1 MAAGYNALAF
11 TRLRSESS
19 ENRRGEQMAASDTIR
34 ILVVE
39 DDKALAEVLC
49 DELRDRGYMAVPAET
64 VGEGLNQLNESDFDV
79 ALLDLMLPDGSGI
92 DVLKKITEEELAM
105 EAIVLTGYATVGT
118 AIEAMKLGA
127 YDYITKP
134 ARMEEIE
141 TLVAKAAE
149 KAHLRRENVS
159 LKVRL
164 QHQERVEGLVTDDP
178 ALKDILTTVERV
190 APADLPVLIQ
200 GESGTGKE
208 LIARALHRLSPRAT
222 HPFVAINC
230 GAVPEN
236 ILESELFG
244 HEKGAFTGAQIRK
257 PGLFEVADRGV
268 VFLDEVG
275 EIASSVQV
283 KLLRAIETRE
293 FFRVGGT
300 RPVQADLRIVSATNK
315 NLKSEMQSG
324 AFREDLYY
332 RLNGVT
338 IKLPPLRERKGDI
351 PLLARYFLDRLSP
364 QKKLTREAVEALR
377 SYAWPGNVR
386 ELQMVLQRAA
396 LLSSKST
403 LDAQDLPLDVRDQNW
418 QAAAVRT
425 ELTLAEMEREYI
437 ETVLRQHD
445 GHRGR
450 TAKALGIDPKTLYNK
465 LGPERPRKKP

>member
-1 MAAGYNALAF
+1 
-11 TRLRSESS
+11 
-19 ENRRGEQMAASDTIR
+19 MAASDTIR

-39 DDKALAEVLC
+39 DDKALSEVLC
-49 DELRDRGYMAVPAET
+49 DELRDRGHMAVAADT
-64 VGEGLNQLNESDFDV
+64 VGEGLRYLNESDFDV

-92 DVLKKITEEELAM
+92 DILRKIADDELAM
-105 EAIVLTGYATVGT
+105 EAIVLTGYATVTT

-127 YDYITKP
+127 YDYVTKP
-134 ARMEEIE
+134 ARMDEIE
-141 TLVAKAAE
+141 TLVVKAAE
-149 KAHLRRENVS
+149 KARLRRENVS
-159 LKVRL
+159 LRVRL
-164 QHQERVEGLVTDDP
+164 QHQERVEGLITEDP

-208 LIARALHRLSPRAT
+208 LIARAIHRLSPRAT

-230 GAVPEN
+230 AAVPEN

-244 HEKGAFTGAQIRK
+244 HEKGAFTGAQVRK

-268 VFLDEVG
+268 IFLDEVG
-275 EIASSVQV
+275 EIPASVQV

-300 RPVQADLRIVSATNK
+300 RPVQSDLRIVSATNR
-315 NLKSEMQSG
+315 NLKNEMQTG
-324 AFREDLYY
+324 GFREDLYY

-338 IKLPPLRERKGDI
+338 VKLPPLRDRKGDI
-351 PLLARYFLDRLSP
+351 ALLARHFLDRLAP
-364 QKKLTREAVEALR
+364 QKKLTREAVEALQ
-377 SYAWPGNVR
+377 SYTWPGNVR

-396 LLSSKST
+396 LLATKNT
-403 LDAQDLPLDVRDQNW
+403 LDAPDLPLDVRDEKW

-425 ELTLAEMEREYI
+425 GLTLAEMEKEYI
-437 ETVLRQHD
+437 ETVLRQHE
-445 GHRGR
+445 GHRGK

-465 LGPERPRKKP
+465 LGPERPRRRP